1 MKQTMFE
8 SLVEEFPKQEQQ
20 LDIIFRKLGLDKSFP
35 NPESGARRSGKT
47 TKRRIRIFVRMFLL
61 KKFSYIDFVGIGKTI
76 YTRAIFESECFG
88 QMLEKLYSKEI
99 LDECIKRTQFGFE
112 IIKDFDREL
121 KKGDIIGKLHRI
133 IF

>member
-8 SLVEEFPKQEQQ
+8 SLVEEFPKQEKQ

-35 NPESGARRSGKT
+35 NPELGVRRSGKT
-47 TKRRIRIFVRMFLL
+47 TKRHIRLFVRMFLL
-61 KKFSYIDFVGIGKTI
+61 KEFSYINFVGIGNNK
-76 YTRAIFESECFG
+76 YTRATFESECFG
-88 QMLEKLYSKEI
+88 QMLEKLYPKEI

-121 KKGDIIGKLHRI
+121 KEDDLT
-133 IF
+133 